1 MHLQHTFCKFFCLCF
16 ARLPVQCRFALLKR
30 EASKLHIIFYGGIVV
45 CADLDFLKVVR
56 MVTWSGVVGPDTN
69 FRSLAR
75 ASRSALVRSRCALTV
90 ALRAQK
96 LDLCP
101 RLVVTKNFLACVPFR
116 FLTFSLL
123 LIFTL
128 LAASISHF
136 LTVAMKF

>member
-1 MHLQHTFCKFFCLCF
+1 MQHTFCTFFCRCF
-16 ARLPVQCRFALLKR
+16 ARLQCRFALLKR
-30 EASKLHIIFYGGIVV
+30 ETSKLHIIFYGGIVV

-56 MVTWSGVVGPDTN
+56 MVTWSGVAGPDTN

-75 ASRSALVRSRCALTV
+75 ALRSALVRSRCALTV

-96 LDLCP
+96 LDLYP
-101 RLVVTKNFLACVPFR
+101 SLVLTKNFLACVPVR

-136 LTVAMKF
+136 LTVAMKS